1 MTGVIQQ
8 DFVVDPHLARIGLCC
23 RLLVFDQR
31 LKDSV
36 ILSRVLTTIIFI
48 VGKQVRSWRTKSMA
62 FSN

>member
-1 MTGVIQQ
+1 M
-8 DFVVDPHLARIGLCC
+8 GLCC

-36 ILSRVLTTIIFI
+36 TLSRVLTTIIFI

-62 FSN
+62 FPN